1 MATPSYASAFK
12 RHISY
17 FDLDNDG
24 VIWPYETLRGLL
36 AVGFDFPVACLGAMS
51 LPILYG
57 NTGLLRLGIDV
68 SKISPERT
76 QLAHVKLEQ
85 SSYNRS
91 ELLSMVKGESIM
103 DQIHITGLW
112 GLAADRSGEVSKS
125 DIALFQRGE
134 MMAELRRR
142 RQSRSEV
149 IPLYRGGP
157 ISFVQRISNM
167 RLHS

>member
-1 MATPSYASAFK
+1 MSGPRYDSAFR

-17 FDLDNDG
+17 FDLDHDG

-36 AVGFDFPVACLGAMS
+36 AVGFDFPVACLGALS

-57 NTGLLRLGIDV
+57 NTGLLKLGINV
-68 SKISPERT
+68 SQITPERT
-76 QLAHVKLEQ
+76 QLEDVKLAK

-91 ELLSMVKGESIM
+91 ELLSMVKGAPIM

-112 GLAADRSGEVSKS
+112 GLAADRNGQVSRS
-125 DIALFQRGE
+125 DVALFQRGE

-142 RQSRSEV
+142 RQSRTEV
-149 IPLYRGGP
+149 IPFYRGGP
-157 ISFVQRISNM
+157 ISLV
-167 RLHS
+167 